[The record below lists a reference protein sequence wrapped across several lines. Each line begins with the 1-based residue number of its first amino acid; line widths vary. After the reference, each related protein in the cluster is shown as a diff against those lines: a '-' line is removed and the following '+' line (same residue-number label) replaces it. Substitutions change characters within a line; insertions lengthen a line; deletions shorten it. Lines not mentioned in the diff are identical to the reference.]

1 MRDNCLFCEKELNMM
16 QKKKLYCGHST
27 QTVCGDCYRR
37 YKELNSVERAEAAL
51 NTGRAEDEAKIREY
65 LDPIREMEKA
75 KAEKQKA
82 QDEQRK
88 SGKSCLRCGA
98 DMLDYGDVTFKLG
111 EETFFFS
118 DMNRLASGSLT
129 MKVLRCQSCGK
140 AEFYI
145 PDAEQLEKAA
155 EQNKN

>member
-1 MRDNCLFCEKELNMM
+1 MRNNCIFCEKELGTL

-27 QTVCGDCYRR
+27 QTVCADCYRQ
-37 YKELNSVERAEAAL
+37 YSKLDSVKRAEAAL
-51 NTGRAEDEAKIREY
+51 DTGRAEDEEKIREY

-75 KAEKQKA
+75 KAERQKA

-88 SGKSCLRCGA
+88 SGKACLRCGA
-98 DMLDYGDVTFKLG
+98 DMLDYGEVTFKLG

-129 MKVLRCQSCGK
+129 VNVLRCQSCGK
-140 AEFYI
+140 TEFYI
-145 PDAEQLEKAA
+145 PDARQLEKAA
-155 EQNKN
+155 EKSEK